1 MLHLMFGRSNDDTGG
16 IAGLGS
22 LSSAAHRASTG
33 TPTPTP
39 VGVSGGHQR
48 RTFSPLRA
56 LRITAGWLLVLGG
69 LAYAGWAIYELASYG
84 TCASGGPYVS
94 ARECAPGTG
103 TKIFGITASVFVVL
117 FGVGLTGSWR
127 AGMAAWGL
135 TFTGGAV
142 MFFAGAFGPES
153 EQLLVPFTICGVLFA
168 LMGLP
173 GLFYAIKPKSRRER
187 RQTTVRGPYGIQL
200 SVDSHED
207 GGPAPIVM
215 ANQQP
220 GQQPG
225 TGFPWGTP
233 PR

>member
-1 MLHLMFGRSNDDTGG
+1 MLRLMFDQPDD
-16 IAGLGS
+16 LPS
-22 LSSAAHRASTG
+22 
-33 TPTPTP
+33 
-39 VGVSGGHQR
+39 
-48 RTFSPLRA
+48 FSPLRA
-56 LRITAGWLLVLGG
+56 VRIAIGWLLILGG
-69 LAYAGWAIYELASYG
+69 LGFSGWALYELMSYG

-103 TKIFGITASVFVVL
+103 LKIFGITGSVFVVL
-117 FGVGLTGSWR
+117 LGIGLVGSWR

-142 MFFAGAFGPES
+142 MFFAGAFGPDS
-153 EQLLVPFTICGVLFA
+153 DQLLVPFTICGVIFA
-168 LMGLP
+168 VMGLP
-173 GLFYAIKPKSRRER
+173 GLWYAIKPKSRRER

-215 ANQQP
+215 ANP
-220 GQQPG
+220 LGGQQPPSN
-225 TGFPWGTP
+225 FPWNAP